1 MSNNFEFG
9 IKKQLI
15 TKEELSKKV
24 NVIVE
29 RKDVIYKLKANV
41 TTL

>member
-1 MSNNFEFG
+1 MKEKDYFLER
-9 IKKQLI
+9 IKKD
-15 TKEELSKKV
+15 EELSKKV

-29 RKDVIYKLKANV
+29 RKDVIYKLKADV